1 MNQRIENAYIFLDR
15 LEQEKEAEL
24 EKKRCAMKD
33 VEQQIRKVESKLE
46 EIRKKKDPHI
56 DLFSPIG
63 VHSLSN
69 SEIELEKELEQYKQK
84 LPDLECVVQ
93 EQQEQRN
100 CFEEVRNIMQ
110 EQKEQIVEL
119 QKKKE
124 AKVQLHFMEE
134 QELDRNRIARDLHDS
149 TVQNLTMLMHKTEL
163 CTKLLNIDNVRV
175 MLELQT
181 MIENIKMTIDDMRE
195 IIYNLRPMSLSNL
208 GLAATLESYCIHLK
222 KNHSIETDFVLVGQ
236 EPNILQI
243 QKITLYRI
251 VQEAC
256 NNIIKYA
263 KATKVEVKLTF
274 SEEEI
279 EVVIKDNGIGF
290 DKEKRMKQT
299 GDQLNGFGLSIMRER
314 TNLLEGQ
321 FEIQSVPKKGTTV
334 RITVPI
340 KIEKGELLYE

>member
-208 GLAATLESYCIHLK
+208 GLAATLESYCTHIK
-222 KNHSIETDFVLVGQ
+222 KNH
-236 EPNILQI
+236 
-243 QKITLYRI
+243 
-251 VQEAC
+251 
-256 NNIIKYA
+256 
-263 KATKVEVKLTF
+263 
-274 SEEEI
+274 
-279 EVVIKDNGIGF
+279 
-290 DKEKRMKQT
+290 
-299 GDQLNGFGLSIMRER
+299 
-314 TNLLEGQ
+314 
-321 FEIQSVPKKGTTV
+321 
-334 RITVPI
+334 
-340 KIEKGELLYE
+340 